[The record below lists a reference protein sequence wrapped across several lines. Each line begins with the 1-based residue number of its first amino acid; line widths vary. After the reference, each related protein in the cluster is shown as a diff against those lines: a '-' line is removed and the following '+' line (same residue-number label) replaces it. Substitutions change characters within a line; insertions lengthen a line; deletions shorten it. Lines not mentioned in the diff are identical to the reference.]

1 MAYSLVYYGNETL
14 KKVSEEVKNIDDEL
28 LDLIDSMFEIMYKA
42 KGIGLAA
49 PQVDVSKKVVVIDI
63 KEFNGKPPLVLIN
76 PVINESSDETEPYNE
91 GCLSVPGINEDII
104 RPSKVLVKA
113 IDVSGKK
120 IEIETGG
127 LLARVMQH
135 EIDHTNGI
143 VFIDHLEEFIRRE
156 LRPELKKIKKM
167 NAVKKI

>member
-14 KKVSEEVKNIDDEL
+14 KKVAEEVKNIDDEIL
-28 LDLIDSMFEIMYKA
+28 SLVDSMFGVMYKA

-49 PQVDVSKKVVVIDI
+49 PQVNVSKRIVVIDI
-63 KEFNGKPPLVLIN
+63 KDFNGKPPLVLIN
-76 PVINESSDETEPYNE
+76 PVIQESSNEIEPYDE
-91 GCLSVPGINEDII
+91 GCLSLPGITADVI
-104 RPSKVLVKA
+104 RPSRVKMQA
-113 IDVSGKK
+113 HDISGKK

-127 LLARVMQH
+127 LLARVLQH
-135 EIDHTNGI
+135 EIDHLNGI

-167 NAVKKI
+167 NV

>member
-14 KKVSEEVKNIDDEL
+14 KKVAEEVKNIDEDIIN
-28 LDLIDSMFEIMYKA
+28 LIDSMFGVMYKA

-49 PQVDVSKKVVVIDI
+49 PQVDVSKRIVVIDI

-76 PVINESSDETEPYNE
+76 PVIKESSNEIEPYEE
-91 GCLSVPGINEDII
+91 GCLSIPGINADIL
-104 RPSKVLVKA
+104 RPSRVLTQA
-113 IDVSGKK
+113 IDSSGKK

-127 LLARVMQH
+127 LLARVLQH
-135 EIDHTNGI
+135 EIDHLNGI
-143 VFIDHLEEFIRRE
+143 VFIDYLEEFIRRE

-167 NAVKKI
+167 NE